1 MSVAGPLVLLGLGV
15 FAVLVGG
22 GVYLAMRKWPQ
33 GQSVDDALSQAG
45 LTVEADTRSELDKQ
59 AARRAKGTA
68 IGGGLG
74 AAAAIVSPAALHD
87 LAGAGSLMIPPI
99 LALAGMHLGSAF
111 SARASFDLEPG
122 KPRVT
127 ALQPHGLTEYLSM
140 RELIAEVVLSAVGV
154 LSLAVGAML
163 VVGGGSTATAGWVA
177 AVLGLTVGGVA
188 VAALVVQYRMLNAPM
203 HASSTAHVVAN
214 DVVLSW
220 GVRDTVAAVAVTAGL
235 GAYSW
240 LVWLDPPLPWIVAG
254 LGAILG
260 GMYLV
265 FDYSGVGRAPVARR
279 LTAGKGP
286 L

>member
-99 LALAGMHLGSAF
+99 LALTGMHLGSAF
-111 SARASFDLEPG
+111 SARAGFDLEPG

-140 RELIAEVVLSAVGV
+140 RELIAEVCCLPLVCCHSLSERCWWLAAAAQRRPVGWRRC
-154 LSLAVGAML
+154 LA
-163 VVGGGSTATAGWVA
+163 
-177 AVLGLTVGGVA
+177 
-188 VAALVVQYRMLNAPM
+188 
-203 HASSTAHVVAN
+203 
-214 DVVLSW
+214 
-220 GVRDTVAAVAVTAGL
+220 
-235 GAYSW
+235 
-240 LVWLDPPLPWIVAG
+240 
-254 LGAILG
+254 
-260 GMYLV
+260 
-265 FDYSGVGRAPVARR
+265 
-279 LTAGKGP
+279 
-286 L
+286 